1 MNIVG
6 INISHDTSVC
16 LMQDGKI
23 IKTGDKSL
31 AKELENNGY
40 DWLN

>member
-1 MNIVG
+1 
-6 INISHDTSVC
+6 
-16 LMQDGKI
+16 MQDGKI